1 MVTAHQVLRDLADDI
16 SRLLG
21 RRLLGLYAH
30 GSLIAG
36 DFAPD
41 RSDLDVFA
49 VLSADPDQ
57 ALLRPL
63 TALHA
68 GFDRRHSRWAGRI
81 EVEYVSLDALREGPP
96 SHVAAGTRSPG
107 HQAAGPPGHV
117 MARTSPG
124 EPLHLLPVTSH
135 RAVTWA
141 SVREYGR
148 ALCGPAAVALLP
160 PVDPAVVRAALL
172 DHVRD
177 WPDWVL
183 GMTAPGAQAY
193 SVLTVCRAEQR
204 LRYGRQLSKRVAADA
219 TVAVRPASAALVT
232 WARDW
237 WYGGGA
243 DTDPGRFDEVR
254 AFVAD
259 LSAELGAELSAELS
273 AELVEGG

>member
-1 MVTAHQVLRDLADDI
+1 MVTAHHVLRDLAGDI

-30 GSLIAG
+30 GSLVAG

-57 ALLRPL
+57 ALFRQL

-68 GFDRRHSRWAGRI
+68 GFDRRHSLWENRI
-81 EVEYVSLDALREGPP
+81 EVEYVSLDALRNGPP
-96 SHVAAGTRSPG
+96 GHVTAGTSPG
-107 HQAAGPPGHV
+107 HQAGGLPGHV

-124 EPLHLLPVTSH
+124 EPLHLMPVTSH

-148 ALCGPAAVALLP
+148 ALCGPAAGTLLP

-177 WPDWVL
+177 WPGWVL

-254 AFVAD
+254 AFVA
-259 LSAELGAELSAELS
+259 ELS
-273 AELVEGG
+273 AELVERG